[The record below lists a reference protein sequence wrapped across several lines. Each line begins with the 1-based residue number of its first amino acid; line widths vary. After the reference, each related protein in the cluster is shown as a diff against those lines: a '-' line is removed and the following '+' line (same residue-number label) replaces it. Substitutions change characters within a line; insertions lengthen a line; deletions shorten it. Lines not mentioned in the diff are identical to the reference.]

1 MRGEHVVIIGAG
13 IGGLSAAALLAARG
27 FGVTVVEKEACVGG
41 KLRTLSPAGRPID
54 AGPTVFTMRWVF
66 ESIFAQ
72 SGGDFAN
79 SVKLSPLDILARHAW
94 DDRETLDLHADV
106 EASIDAIARFAGPD
120 EARRYRQF
128 CAQAKRTYTT
138 LEQPFLRGSKTSSFG
153 LTQRIGFANIGAMM
167 SIRPFTSMW
176 KSLGRYFHDPRLQQ
190 LFGRYATYCGSSP
203 YLAPATL
210 MLIAH
215 VEQSGVWSVEGGMHH
230 VAKAMAELAESNGAD
245 IRCNTGCAKI
255 EMQGG
260 RVSAVRL
267 DDGTTLKADYII
279 ANCDPAAIATALFG
293 SDIAHAVKPTMPA
306 ERSLSAFCWV
316 IDAAT
321 QGFDLSRHNVFFSP
335 DYAAEFADILGK
347 GRAPSDPTVYVCAQ
361 DRDQPHTQVTPGA
374 PERIQIIVNAP
385 ANGDHRPFSPEEIA
399 QCQTRMFDRLTKC
412 GLTINATPEQAKLTT
427 PQGFNQLFPETGGAL
442 YGRATHGWAAAFK
455 RPGARTAI
463 PGLYLAGGGTHP
475 GAGVPMAALSGW
487 QAADSLCAARAST
500 RASHP
505 VATTG
510 GISTPSVKTDV
521 TA

>member
-1 MRGEHVVIIGAG
+1 MQGENVVVIGAG

-27 FGVTVVEKEACVGG
+27 FDVTVIEKEAAVGG
-41 KLRTLSPAGRPID
+41 KLRTLSPTGRPID

-66 ESIFAQ
+66 ESIFDQAG
-72 SGGDFAN
+72 SDFAN
-79 SVKLSPLDILARHAW
+79 SIKLSPLDILARHAW
-94 DDRETLDLHADV
+94 DDREALDLHADV
-106 EASIDAIARFAGPD
+106 QASIDAIARFAGPD
-120 EARRYRQF
+120 EGRRYGEF
-128 CAQAKRTYTT
+128 CAQAKRTYNT

-176 KSLGRYFHDPRLQQ
+176 NTLGRYFHDPRLRQ

-230 VAKAMAELAESNGAD
+230 VAKAMAELAKSNGAD
-245 IRCNTGCAKI
+245 IRCNSGCTKI
-255 EMQGG
+255 ETQGG

-267 DDGTTLKADYII
+267 DDGSTIKADHII

-293 SDIAHAVKPTMPA
+293 SNIAHAVKPTKPA
-306 ERSLSAFCWV
+306 DRSLSAFCWV

-335 DYAAEFADILGK
+335 DYAAEFTDILAK
-347 GRAPSDPTVYVCAQ
+347 GRPPADPTVYVCAQ
-361 DRDQPHTQVTPGA
+361 DRDQPGGSVTPSA

-399 QCQTRMFDRLTKC
+399 QCQTRMLGRLAKC
-412 GLTINATPEQAKLTT
+412 GLTINVTPEQLKLTT
-427 PQGFNQLFPETGGAL
+427 PQGFNQLFPATGGAL

-455 RPGARTAI
+455 RPGAQTAI

-500 RASHP
+500 RAFHP

-510 GISTPSVKTDV
+510 GISTPSAKTDV

>member
-1 MRGEHVVIIGAG
+1 MKGEHVVIIGAG

-27 FGVTVVEKEACVGG
+27 FQVTVIEKEATVGG

-72 SGGDFAN
+72 AGDDFAR
-79 SVKLSPLDILARHAW
+79 SISLSPLDILARHAW
-94 DDRETLDLHADV
+94 DDRETLDLHAEL
-106 EASIDAIARFAGPD
+106 EASTQAIGRFSGSG
-120 EARRYRQF
+120 EARRYREF
-128 CAQAKRTYTT
+128 CAQARRTYTT

-176 KSLGRYFHDPRLQQ
+176 SSLGRYFHDPRLRQ

-215 VEQSGVWSVEGGMHH
+215 VEQSGVWSVAGGMHE
-230 VAKAMAELAESNGAD
+230 VARAMAKLAINGGAD
-245 IRCNTGCAKI
+245 IRCGTGCAAI
-255 EMQGG
+255 ETEGSS
-260 RVSAVRL
+260 VSGVRL
-267 DDGTTLKADYII
+267 ADGNRLKADYII

-293 SDIAHAVKPTMPA
+293 AQAAHAVKPTKSA
-306 ERSLSAFCWV
+306 ERSLSAYCWV

-321 QGFDLSRHNVFFSP
+321 RGFDLARHNVFFSP

-347 GRAPSDPTVYVCAQ
+347 GRTPADPTVYVCAQ
-361 DRDQPHTQVTPGA
+361 DRDQPGSQVAPGMA
-374 PERIQIIVNAP
+374 ERLQIIVNAP
-385 ANGDHRPFSPEEIA
+385 PNGDYRPHSPEEIA
-399 QCQTRMFDRLTKC
+399 TCETRMFARLAQC
-412 GLTINATPEQAKLTT
+412 GLTINATPERVRLTV
-427 PQGFNQLFPETGGAL
+427 PEGFNTLFPATGGAL
-442 YGRATHGWAAAFK
+442 YGQATHGWAAAFK

-463 PGLYLAGGGTHP
+463 QGLYLAGGGAHP

-487 QAADSLCAARAST
+487 QAADSISQARDST
-500 RASHP
+500 RMYHP
-505 VATTG
+505 AAITG
-510 GISTPSVKTDV
+510 GILTRSAKTD
-521 TA
+521 AAA